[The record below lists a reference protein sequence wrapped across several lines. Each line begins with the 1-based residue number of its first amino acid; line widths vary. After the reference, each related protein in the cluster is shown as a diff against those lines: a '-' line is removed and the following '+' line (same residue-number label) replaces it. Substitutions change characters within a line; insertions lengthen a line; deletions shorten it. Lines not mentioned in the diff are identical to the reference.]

1 MRSLRGAF
9 LQHLPFSC
17 KSRRGRMLWPPR
29 VAVVTGANRG
39 LGLSLAECLAE
50 SGTHVVLAARDE
62 QLCTA
67 AATALASAKGVSV
80 EAVQLD
86 VQCGRSIEVFGAYCE
101 RTFGGVDLLVNN
113 AAVCEA
119 GWSEAV
125 VRRALRT
132 NVLGPRALTR
142 RLLPALRQQPHG
154 QVLHVSSGDGE
165 LLYLNPELQR
175 QMAAVDSERTLL
187 CGKAEPPASWLSG
200 SSFQRQ
206 IVLQAAPSFGQPRS
220 LSRLARINA
229 GRPYRSCFPPGRHTA
244 AAAGGRTPT
253 VQRLRRCARV
263 RRLAGVRALEGRA
276 QRPDARAGGRRS
288 GCVGGCRM
296 PRRRPHA

>member
-1 MRSLRGAF
+1 MLLSAALTQAAAE
-9 LQHLPFSC
+9 
-17 KSRRGRMLWPPR
+17 RMLWPPR

-67 AATALASAKGVSV
+67 AATALATAKGVSV

-86 VQCGRSIEVFGAYCE
+86 VQCGRSIEAFGAYCE
-101 RTFGGVDLLVNN
+101 QAFGGVDLLVNN

-142 RLLPALRQQPHG
+142 RLLPALRQRPHG

-165 LLYLNPELQR
+165 LLYLSPELQR
-175 QMAAVDSERTLL
+175 QMAAVDSERTLS
-187 CGKAEPPASWLSG
+187 CRKQAS
-200 SSFQRQ
+200 
-206 IVLQAAPSFGQPRS
+206 
-220 LSRLARINA
+220 
-229 GRPYRSCFPPGRHTA
+229 
-244 AAAGGRTPT
+244 
-253 VQRLRRCARV
+253 
-263 RRLAGVRALEGRA
+263 
-276 QRPDARAGGRRS
+276 
-288 GCVGGCRM
+288 
-296 PRRRPHA
+296 

>member
-1 MRSLRGAF
+1 MAKLALDGLAY
-9 LQHLPFSC
+9 LPVLEPGTVAALSRLGRAEH
-17 KSRRGRMLWPPR
+17 SRRQAEHMLWPPR

-67 AATALASAKGVSV
+67 AATALATAKGVSV

-86 VQCGRSIEVFGAYCE
+86 VQCGRSIEAFGAYCE
-101 RTFGGVDLLVNN
+101 QAFGGVDLLVNN

-142 RLLPALRQQPHG
+142 RLLPALRQRPHG

-165 LLYLNPELQR
+165 LLYLSPELQR
-175 QMAAVDSERTLL
+175 QMAAVDSERTLS
-187 CGKAEPPASWLSG
+187 CRKQAS
-200 SSFQRQ
+200 
-206 IVLQAAPSFGQPRS
+206 
-220 LSRLARINA
+220 
-229 GRPYRSCFPPGRHTA
+229 
-244 AAAGGRTPT
+244 
-253 VQRLRRCARV
+253 
-263 RRLAGVRALEGRA
+263 
-276 QRPDARAGGRRS
+276 
-288 GCVGGCRM
+288 
-296 PRRRPHA
+296 

>member
-1 MRSLRGAF
+1 MAKLALVGLASVLARPGPGIGCAE
-9 LQHLPFSC
+9 H
-17 KSRRGRMLWPPR
+17 SRRQAEHMLWPPR

-67 AATALASAKGVSV
+67 AATALATAKGVSV

-86 VQCGRSIEVFGAYCE
+86 VQCGRSIEAFGAYCE
-101 RTFGGVDLLVNN
+101 QAFGGVDLLVNN

-142 RLLPALRQQPHG
+142 RLLPALRQRPHG

-165 LLYLNPELQR
+165 LLYLSPELQR
-175 QMAAVDSERTLL
+175 QMAAVDSERTLS
-187 CGKAEPPASWLSG
+187 CRKQAS
-200 SSFQRQ
+200 
-206 IVLQAAPSFGQPRS
+206 
-220 LSRLARINA
+220 
-229 GRPYRSCFPPGRHTA
+229 
-244 AAAGGRTPT
+244 
-253 VQRLRRCARV
+253 
-263 RRLAGVRALEGRA
+263 
-276 QRPDARAGGRRS
+276 
-288 GCVGGCRM
+288 
-296 PRRRPHA
+296 

>member
-1 MRSLRGAF
+1 MAKLALDGLAY
-9 LQHLPFSC
+9 LPVLEPGPRLVALSRLGRAEH
-17 KSRRGRMLWPPR
+17 SRRQAEHMLWPPR

-67 AATALASAKGVSV
+67 AATALATAKGVSV

-86 VQCGRSIEVFGAYCE
+86 VQCGRSIEAFGAYCE
-101 RTFGGVDLLVNN
+101 QAFGGVDLLVNN

-142 RLLPALRQQPHG
+142 RLLPALRQRPHG

-165 LLYLNPELQR
+165 LLYLSPELQR
-175 QMAAVDSERTLL
+175 QMAAVDSERTLS
-187 CGKAEPPASWLSG
+187 CRKQAS
-200 SSFQRQ
+200 
-206 IVLQAAPSFGQPRS
+206 
-220 LSRLARINA
+220 
-229 GRPYRSCFPPGRHTA
+229 
-244 AAAGGRTPT
+244 
-253 VQRLRRCARV
+253 
-263 RRLAGVRALEGRA
+263 
-276 QRPDARAGGRRS
+276 
-288 GCVGGCRM
+288 
-296 PRRRPHA
+296 